1 MRPWAAALIAAG
13 LGSGAQAQGVCSG
26 EVVFQCATDAPEAER
41 EQITVCQSDA
51 RFEMVRHHLAS
62 GELRYD
68 VPLTANGALTHY
80 TFGWLDEE
88 TIKVE
93 LGFWD
98 EPYAMA
104 RILHMA
110 LPWNEEEDE
119 QRLDLPSEAWLQT
132 ADWRMPI
139 EQELCLP
146 QTVYAD
152 LATMELGFVDRG
164 PVGLFFSGDEIVP
177 TPETVGRARVQTD
190 TTVSVYQWHRPNAA
204 TPVWRQ
210 LYDGDEV
217 EVLAVQGAF
226 RAVAIPIGVSEC
238 VIRPED
244 MGHPYNGPCATGWA
258 DQQYLQILQ

>member
-1 MRPWAAALIAAG
+1 MRPWAAAVIAAG
-13 LGSGAQAQGVCSG
+13 LGSAAQAQGVCSG
-26 EVVFQCATDAPEAER
+26 EVVFQCATNAPEAER

-68 VPLTANGALTHY
+68 VPLTADGAQTHY

-119 QRLDLPSEAWLQT
+119 QRLDLPAEAWLQT
-132 ADWRMPI
+132 ADWQMPI

-190 TTVSVYQWHRPNAA
+190 TTVSVYQWSSPNAA
-204 TPVWRQ
+204 TPVWWQ
-210 LYDGDEV
+210 LYNGDEV
-217 EVLAVQGAF
+217 EVLAVHGAF

-244 MGHPYNGPCATGWA
+244 MGHAYNGPCATGWV
-258 DQQYLQILQ
+258 DQQYLQMIQ